1 MATVPD
7 PVAVRNSSL
16 GDGHHIVSRRQLPSL
31 EKRGWV
37 EAKSPAA
44 KKEVAAVEAKSPAAK
59 KEVAAVEAKSP
70 AAKKEVAAVE
80 AKPTRPPRGT
90 ANPSK

>member
-44 KKEVAAVEAKSPAAK
+44 KKEVAAVEAHTSP
-59 KEVAAVEAKSP
+59 S
-70 AAKKEVAAVE
+70 
-80 AKPTRPPRGT
+80 RD

>member
-7 PVAVRNSSL
+7 PVAVRNPSL

-44 KKEVAAVEAKSPAAK
+44 KKEVAAVEAHTSP
-59 KEVAAVEAKSP
+59 S
-70 AAKKEVAAVE
+70 
-80 AKPTRPPRGT
+80 RD